1 MDRAFT
7 PIRRALFSISTEE
20 ASFRKRGFPVEQD
33 QAARTFLETCA
44 QTFVLG
50 YNTGLEIDQLDEL
63 ARTLE
68 NVEVSRRGFA
78 YEGAAMALSLL
89 DYFSPR
95 QRRLL
100 SFMQTVGNDHLYM
113 LHVGAGWTLGRL
125 PRSPRR
131 LLSSFD
137 PVLQWLAIDG
147 YGFHEGFFHWSRT
160 LAPPFKR
167 PGRLSGYALQ
177 AFDQGLG
184 RSLWFVKCAQIQQI
198 GETVSTFPVTRQ
210 ADLWSGLGLACTYA
224 GGVSVDTV
232 AKLFAMTGHYQP
244 YFAQGVSFAVKA
256 RHRAGNITSHAKDV
270 CLTIWGCSSEDL
282 SQIVDESLHSVPPNN
297 DAYEIWRDRIR
308 ERFIMSRQSQQ
319 LRSTP

>member
-1 MDRAFT
+1 MCLSLSSRDGVSRMDRAFT
-7 PIRRALFSISTEE
+7 PIRRALFSISPEE
-20 ASFRKRGFPVEQD
+20 ASFRKREFPVEQD

-63 ARTLE
+63 ARALE

-95 QRRLL
+95 QRRLH

-167 PGRLSGYALQ
+167 PRRLSGYALQ
-177 AFDQGLG
+177 AFDQGL
-184 RSLWFVKCAQIQQI
+184 
-198 GETVSTFPVTRQ
+198 
-210 ADLWSGLGLACTYA
+210 
-224 GGVSVDTV
+224 
-232 AKLFAMTGHYQP
+232 
-244 YFAQGVSFAVKA
+244 
-256 RHRAGNITSHAKDV
+256 
-270 CLTIWGCSSEDL
+270 
-282 SQIVDESLHSVPPNN
+282 
-297 DAYEIWRDRIR
+297 
-308 ERFIMSRQSQQ
+308 
-319 LRSTP
+319 